1 MSINFFYED
10 GRGIIVDE
18 QGNEAMDLEEEVD
31 PYNLGTLMT
40 LSQYRAYQ
48 SRFPIEAT
56 EELDIK
62 MEELAEELA
71 GEVAESIIIK
81 LWKAAPS
88 ARKAQVEV
96 RTAQKWAK
104 RLKED
109 PTWNIYEKQTNM
121 FNRKP
126 SQLQEEHKE
135 HLLNF
140 FDKYSQATRHDAVES
155 LTEAFEN
162 FSLKETSVGNFILN
176 ECNLTVKRA
185 TLQPLA
191 RNSPDNLEKRHSW
204 IKKWA
209 ETTDMNYLQNCV
221 FVDEAG
227 FNINMRSSNARSI
240 RGTPAIVETS
250 TTRAITHTILGAIT
264 ANDIIAIE
272 IREPPK
278 PKKAKI
284 DGGRK
289 RKKPAAKKD
298 V

>member
-1 MSINFFYED
+1 MYSDKQKAVFFYFN
-10 GRGIIVDE
+10 R
-18 QGNEAMDLEEEVD
+18 
-31 PYNLGTLMT
+31 
-40 LSQYRAYQ
+40 
-48 SRFPIEAT
+48 
-56 EELDIK
+56 
-62 MEELAEELA
+62 
-71 GEVAESIIIK
+71 IK

-104 RLKED
+104 RFKED

-140 FDKYSQATRHDAVES
+140 FDKYPQATRHDAVES